1 MNKNKQT
8 CILILGMHR
17 SGTSALTGLLYDNE
31 LFIGNNLLAPQ
42 EDNQKGFFENINILK
57 LNNKILAKLNSSWDN
72 VTFDISEIN
81 QEQEIY
87 FVNEIKKT
95 ILNEFKNIDT
105 FGIKDPR
112 ISILLPFWLKAFS
125 DLNISVKTIFIYR
138 NPYEVALSLEK
149 RNQFSF
155 EKSLN
160 LWLLYTRSIINYIGK
175 IQVELI
181 TYRELMNNTEIS
193 IKNLIEKLSI
203 LTSLQ
208 DNDIRINLIEQ
219 NLYHAKFD
227 DDVNNKY
234 IKGVIKAIKSEDWFN
249 NLKEA
254 LEMYEEDRKFFYF
267 NELKK
272 QIKNNIDFQKQI
284 LNLKTKIK
292 DKK

>member
-1 MNKNKQT
+1 MTKNKQT
-8 CILILGMHR
+8 CILVLGMHR
-17 SGTSALTGLLYDNE
+17 SGTSALTGLLYDNG
-31 LFIGNNLLAPQ
+31 LFIGNNLLSPQ

-57 LNNKILAKLNSSWDN
+57 LNNKILAKLNSSWDE

-95 ILNEFKNIDT
+95 ILNEFKNIDI

-112 ISILLPFWLKAFS
+112 ISILLPLWLKAFS

-160 LWLLYTRSIINYIGK
+160 LWLLYTSSIINYIGK
-175 IQVELI
+175 IQIELI
-181 TYRELMNNTEIS
+181 TYRELMNSTEIS

-203 LTSLQ
+203 TTSLQ
-208 DNDIRINLIEQ
+208 DNDIKINLIEQ

-234 IKGVIKAIKSEDWFN
+234 IKGIIKAIRSEDWFN

-267 NELKK
+267 DELKK

-292 DKK
+292 AKK